1 MEINELKAMAQR
13 NEFCA
18 MSTTELTRIFTEL
31 NNSIANMS
39 AADIGTTMELITL
52 VGREIETRGQN

>member
-1 MEINELKAMAQR
+1 MAQR

-39 AADIGTTMELITL
+39 AVDIGTTMELITL